1 MTCHW
6 HKPSARHNGTCPALC
21 LCTVTVRGLFRL
33 FIPYSDNAPTR
44 CVCFTPR
51 GGGQRERA
59 TITNV
64 IVRICESLPISPT
77 PLNPLSNHASV
88 VQGSA
93 AAGLITANREVCT
106 NIVCA
111 IPVQVACRH
120 FDWMCS
126 YLCSGWNRTHFSR
139 DVWLMAYVFHLC

>member
-51 GGGQRERA
+51 GGGQRERV
-59 TITNV
+59 TITYV

-77 PLNPLSNHASV
+77 PHNGTTQAWFSLGIPLRRD
-88 VQGSA
+88 
-93 AAGLITANREVCT
+93 IIANRVVCT

-111 IPVQVACRH
+111 IQVQVAHRH
-120 FDWMCS
+120 FD
-126 YLCSGWNRTHFSR
+126 
-139 DVWLMAYVFHLC
+139 VVFGCFVFGLESLAFQ